1 MENSTTKKQ
10 MMKRLNL
17 FLAAA
22 LLIPFFGAA
31 QDIHFTQMTQT
42 PLLIN
47 PAQAGMT
54 HEVSAIVNY
63 RDQWRS
69 VSENPFKTFNVSAD
83 LAYNKKK
90 SGSHLGVGLNF
101 FSDKAGDG
109 AMKTTTGQL
118 HLSGIVALNE
128 SSLLSVGLYGGFGQ
142 RSLSYDKL
150 YWDNQYIGG
159 QLDLTA
165 PSYEPTTF
173 ANHTYADI
181 GAGLAWYYGT
191 GNNTISSNDA
201 WNVTVGF
208 AVQHINQP
216 VYTYYGNSDARLPMK
231 YIAHGTGEIGI
242 KNFSLVLEPGYLVT
256 IQGGHH
262 EINAGMLVKY
272 WLQEASVYTGRKK
285 PAAFVLGGY
294 YRFGDAL
301 NVIAAYE
308 MYPFRLG
315 FSYDINLSGLTSAS
329 QARGGFEVSLRFM
342 MVNDSK
348 NKTKS
353 FFN

>member
-1 MENSTTKKQ
+1 MKTT
-10 MMKRLNL
+10 NL
-17 FLAAA
+17 FLKIAAV
-22 LLIPFFGAA
+22 LLPLSGAA
-31 QDIHFTQMTQT
+31 QDIHFSQLTQT

-47 PAQAGMT
+47 PAQAGLS
-54 HEVSAIVNY
+54 HEISAIVNY

-69 VSENPFKTFNVSAD
+69 VTSNPFKTFNMSAD
-83 LAYNKKK
+83 MAFYKKK
-90 SGSHLGVGLNF
+90 SGSHLGVGINF

-118 HLSGIVALNE
+118 HMSGIIATSEN
-128 SSLLSVGLYGGFGQ
+128 SLLSVGLYGGFGQ

-159 QLDLTA
+159 QLDITA
-165 PSYEPTTF
+165 PSLEPLTF
-173 ANHTYADI
+173 TNRTYADI
-181 GAGLAWYYGT
+181 GAGLAWTYGT

-208 AVQHINQP
+208 AVQHINTP
-216 VYTYYGNSDARLPMK
+216 VYTYYGNTDMRLPMK
-231 YIAHGTGEIGI
+231 YVAHGNAEIGI
-242 KNFSLVLEPGYLVT
+242 KNYSLVLEPGYMVT

-262 EINAGMLVKY
+262 EITAGTLVKY

-301 NVIAAYE
+301 NIVTAYE
-308 MYPFRLG
+308 MYPFRIGL
-315 FSYDINLSGLTSAS
+315 SYDVNLSGLTAAS
-329 QARGGFEVSLRFM
+329 QARGGFELSLRFM